1 MQVKYFAEIF
11 SLSLLSCTTV
21 NSRLS
26 GSVNLISKFTE
37 NRRLRKWIKINIIKQ
52 NKDKTL
58 SAISRCFLKMV
69 PSRFHWKVSNVT
81 GYSIYNK

>member
-26 GSVNLISKFTE
+26 GSVNLKIHREQK
-37 NRRLRKWIKINIIKQ
+37 IKKVNQ
-52 NKDKTL
+52 NK
-58 SAISRCFLKMV
+58 
-69 PSRFHWKVSNVT
+69 
-81 GYSIYNK
+81 YNQTK

>member
-26 GSVNLISKFTE
+26 GSVNLK
-37 NRRLRKWIKINIIKQ
+37 IKILKIKKIKKVNQ
-52 NKDKTL
+52 NK
-58 SAISRCFLKMV
+58 
-69 PSRFHWKVSNVT
+69 
-81 GYSIYNK
+81 YNQTK

>member
-26 GSVNLISKFTE
+26 GSANLKIHREQKIKKVN
-37 NRRLRKWIKINIIKQ
+37 Q
-52 NKDKTL
+52 NKYNQTKYGQKLKCNFTL
-58 SAISRCFLKMV
+58 FFENGCITFSLK
-69 PSRFHWKVSNVT
+69 SLKCDRL
-81 GYSIYNK
+81 